1 MSTDRATSDW
11 TRVRA
16 LYEQLC
22 DLPAAERE
30 AALTRVCDG
39 DAELRAAVEK
49 LLAHD
54 SGEGDSFLG
63 APVAR
68 LTNLAPTETFELAKG
83 TEIGAFRIVRRLGQ
97 GGMGAVYEAE
107 QQNPQRRVALK
118 VLRPELATAE
128 ALRRFDIEVE
138 SLARMQHPDIARVH
152 AAGIHAIEAQGL
164 HLRLPWYAM
173 ELVAE
178 ARDLVSHAR
187 EQELDRAQRL
197 GLLARVAE
205 AVHHAHLRGIV
216 HRDLKPANVLVDESG
231 APKVIDFGIA
241 RAIDQS
247 ARPETTRTGALLGTP
262 RYMAPEQKS
271 GSGDVDARCDV
282 WALGCMLR
290 ELLELPSAPRATS
303 SANASLP
310 RELDWILA
318 RACAELPA
326 ERYGSALA
334 LAEDLRRCLRGDAV
348 LAAPPS
354 FVYEWAKLLKRHRTA
369 FLGAATVL
377 IALGAGLLITLD
389 ALQRERETSEQLSR
403 SRAESEARRTAAES
417 ATARAEQELTLRTST
432 LDLFKRTIVTA
443 RSRFGA
449 GLTLSQ
455 VVSELGAELERS
467 PVDQPLAVGA
477 SWTYLAEVALAN
489 GNLAEAERMQRSAL
503 EALEGVTLDEQ
514 VRHERALGLCGL
526 ADLYRQTRRFEEC
539 AQAIAAARALAADA
553 PQDERLQSSILRR
566 EVLLALQQG
575 RFETAFASADENVA
589 LRERVFG
596 PAEPE
601 TVEARLDRG
610 VAATNAPDVPH
621 ALDMLEEACEEAEQ
635 VLGPLHQSTLIGK
648 NNLAG
653 ALAKREEWPR
663 CAAILEETAEA
674 FVKLYGAEHPSAQAL
689 RSNLANAWTMLD
701 RWADAGALFEELLV
715 IAERRSPPPP
725 GAALELLEL
734 RRMVSI
740 SKRRSGDL
748 ARAVEVVAG
757 ICPFEERDD
766 EAQFA
771 KRCACR
777 IECAR
782 ALALQGDKD
791 GARGLLEETRDALI
805 ARFGAEHSL
814 AATAI
819 RELAALEARG

>member
-1 MSTDRATSDW
+1 VSKDRVTSDW

-30 AALTRVCDG
+30 AALGRACDG
-39 DAELRAAVEK
+39 NAELRAAVEL

-68 LTNLAPTETFELAKG
+68 LTNLAPTETFELAPG
-83 TEIGAFRIVRRLGQ
+83 TEIGAFRVVRRLGQ

-107 QQNPQRRVALK
+107 QQSPQRRVALK

-187 EQELDRAQRL
+187 ERGLDRAQRL
-197 GLLARVAE
+197 ALLARVAE

-262 RYMAPEQKS
+262 RYMAPEQRN
-271 GSGDVDARCDV
+271 GSGDIDARCDV

-290 ELLELPSAPRATS
+290 ELLELPLAERAAAVTE
-303 SANASLP
+303 AAKALP
-310 RELDWILA
+310 PELRWILE
-318 RACAELPA
+318 RACAEQPA

-334 LAEDLRRCLRGDAV
+334 LSEDLRRYLRGEAV

-354 FVYEWAKLLKRHRTA
+354 FVYEWAKLLRRHRAA
-369 FLGAATVL
+369 FLGAAAVL
-377 IALGAGLLITLD
+377 IALGAGLVITLD

-403 SRAESEARRTAAES
+403 ARTESEARRAASERAS
-417 ATARAEQELTLRTST
+417 ARAEQELALRAST

-449 GLTLSQ
+449 DLTLSQ
-455 VVSELGAELERS
+455 VIGELGAELERS
-467 PVDQPLAVGA
+467 EIGQPLAVGA

-503 EALEGVTLDEQ
+503 EALEGVTMDEQ

-539 AQAIAAARALAADA
+539 AQAIAAARALASDA
-553 PQDERLQSSILRR
+553 PQDQRLQSSILRR

-575 RFETAFASADENVA
+575 RFAEAYALADENVA

-596 PAEPE
+596 AAEPE

-653 ALAKREEWPR
+653 SLAKREEWPR
-663 CAAILEETAEA
+663 CAAVLEDAAEA
-674 FVKLYGAEHPSAQAL
+674 FAKLYGAEHPSAQAL
-689 RSNLANAWTMLD
+689 RSNLANAWTKLD

-725 GAALELLEL
+725 GAALERLEL
-734 RRMVSI
+734 RRMISI
-740 SKRRSGDL
+740 CKRRSGEL
-748 ARAVEVVAG
+748 ARAVEVIAG
-757 ICPFEERDD
+757 VCPFEERDD

-805 ARFGAEHSL
+805 TRFGAEHSL
-814 AATAI
+814 AAAVM
-819 RELAALEARG
+819 RELASL